1 MKRTTKKS
9 NILFKKAT
17 KLIPGGVNS
26 PVRSFS
32 AVDSSPV
39 FIKKAK
45 GSYLFDEDN
54 NKYID
59 YIGSFGPLILG
70 HSNSSIIKSASKAME
85 KGTTYGACHKNEIV
99 LAKLISENIKS
110 MEMVRLTSSGTEAT
124 MSSIR
129 LARAFTGKDKIIKFE
144 GCYHGHVDHLLVKA
158 GSGLTTFGSP
168 SSPGIPKD
176 FTRNTII
183 CKFNDIKNL
192 EKALKENKKTVAAI
206 ILEPVPANM
215 GLIIPKVGYLES
227 LMKLAKKYKTL
238 VIFDEVIS
246 GFRLSIGGAQSFY
259 NLRPDLTCIGK
270 VIGGGFPIGAFGGR
284 RDIMSMLSPSGP
296 VYHAGTL
303 SGNPVAVSAGIKTLE
318 ILKKRKAKLY
328 KDLDNKGKYIKEQVE
343 KKGFKSITI
352 AGDLL
357 V

>member
-1 MKRTTKKS
+1 
-9 NILFKKAT
+9 
-17 KLIPGGVNS
+17 
-26 PVRSFS
+26 
-32 AVDSSPV
+32 
-39 FIKKAK
+39 
-45 GSYLFDEDN
+45 
-54 NKYID
+54 
-59 YIGSFGPLILG
+59 
-70 HSNSSIIKSASKAME
+70 
-85 KGTTYGACHKNEIV
+85 
-99 LAKLISENIKS
+99 
-110 MEMVRLTSSGTEAT
+110 
-124 MSSIR
+124 
-129 LARAFTGKDKIIKFE
+129 
-144 GCYHGHVDHLLVKA
+144 
-158 GSGLTTFGSP
+158 
-168 SSPGIPKD
+168 
-176 FTRNTII
+176 
-183 CKFNDIKNL
+183 
-192 EKALKENKKTVAAI
+192 
-206 ILEPVPANM
+206 M

-352 AGDLL
+352 NQLGSMLTIFFNSNKIENYSDVLKCDTKIYGAFFNQLLSSGIMLAPSQFEAMFLSTEHSKEDLDYTISKL
-357 V
+357 IEALDNLGIK